1 MSNAMKLNIKNIS
14 WLLLA
19 VTMVA
24 CSKKNEAYKDLVK
37 DGEIYYP
44 GIIQN
49 AGYRAGN
56 LRTMLYWNPSPDP
69 KITHYKIYWNN
80 KQDSLTLTADSHDP
94 NDTATVIVPG
104 LSEGTYNFNV
114 YSIDG
119 QGRTSIAVNLNGVR
133 VYGAKYQSGLF
144 NRPYNAATPYLLD
157 LINGSVRVQFNTPDS
172 INTTT
177 KLQYTDNN
185 DVLKTVQ
192 LSPDSSAITLDN
204 FKFGTT
210 VTYQSSYIPLRN
222 ALDTFTVGDVS
233 NFTQITRAGDVTAV
247 FIKNPGDPF
256 YRSDNGSGKWGLPRD
271 WQVNANAR
279 NQNNNQGGGWS
290 TDNGGCIHFESK
302 NWGDAPLV
310 NGKVYQS
317 FTLPAGTYDLDVV
330 TAGSGGNI
338 DANEVVATGTT
349 LPDIDNLNGNSAV
362 LALFHGDGG
371 SIGGTHTLTF
381 TLTQQTTVTFG
392 WVVSGSV
399 YTYLQFKKVAL
410 RIR

>member
-1 MSNAMKLNIKNIS
+1 MKLNIKNIS
-14 WLLLA
+14 WLLFA
-19 VTMVA
+19 VTMMA
-24 CSKKNEAYKDLVK
+24 CSKKNEAYKDLLE

-69 KITHYKIYWNN
+69 KITSYKIYWNN

-94 NDTATVIVPG
+94 ADTATVIVPG

-114 YSIDG
+114 YSIDA
-119 QGRTSIAVNLNGVR
+119 QGRRSIAVDLNGVR
-133 VYGAKYQSGLF
+133 VYGTKYQSGLF
-144 NRPYNAATPYLLD
+144 NRPYNAGTPYLLD

-177 KLQYTDNN
+177 QIQYTNN
-185 DVLKTVQ
+185 SDVLNTVE
-192 LSPDSSAITLDN
+192 LSPDSSGVTLSD

-210 VTYQSSYIPLRN
+210 VTYQSSYIPQRN
-222 ALDTFTVGDVS
+222 ALDTFKVADVS
-233 NFTQITRAGDVTAV
+233 NFAEITRAGDVTAV

-256 YRSDNGSGKWGLPRD
+256 YRSDNGNGKWGLPRD
-271 WQVNANAR
+271 WQVNANAM
-279 NQNNNQGGGWS
+279 NQDNNQGGGWS

-310 NGKVYQS
+310 NGKVFQTI
-317 FTLPAGTYDLDVV
+317 TLPAGTYDLDVV
-330 TAGSGGNI
+330 TAGYGGTI

-381 TLTQQTTVTFG
+381 TLTQQTTVSLG